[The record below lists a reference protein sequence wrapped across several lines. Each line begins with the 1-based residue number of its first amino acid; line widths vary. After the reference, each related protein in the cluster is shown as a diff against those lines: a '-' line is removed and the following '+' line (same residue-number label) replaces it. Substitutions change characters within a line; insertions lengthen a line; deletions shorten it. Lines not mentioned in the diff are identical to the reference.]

1 MAKPQK
7 GVADAAAK
15 LIARYGARAVRNA
28 LKAANK
34 PSKIRSGQTERANF
48 MKEVA
53 ANKKMANNVGLP
65 TPSNKEAYGN
75 VRFTRTNKIFTG
87 DKVDL
92 PRKASGP
99 KTAKDLAKMKK
110 ALGKKRK

>member
-7 GVADAAAK
+7 GAADAAAR
-15 LIARYGARAVRNA
+15 LIAKYGARAVRNA

-34 PSKIRSGQTERANF
+34 PSKIRSGQSERARF
-48 MKEVA
+48 MKDVA
-53 ANKKMANNVGLP
+53 SNKKTANRVGLP

-75 VRFTRTNKIFTG
+75 VQHMRTTKLWAG
-87 DKVDL
+87 DKLDL

-99 KTAKDLAKMKK
+99 KNAKDLAKMKK
-110 ALGKKRK
+110 ALGKKKK